1 VIDKIQPRPRSSHSG
16 DVSHLDGRLSSK
28 VDRGQARAAGETE
41 SAEVQLSQAARDL
54 QRIIKAAHDAPDIR
68 EDVVNQ
74 IRAQLADGT
83 YQVDVHALARRLIQI
98 LKP

>member
-1 VIDKIQPRPRSSHSG
+1 MIDKIQPRPRTSHTG
-16 DVSHLDGRLSSK
+16 DASHVECRLSST

-41 SAEVQLSQAARDL
+41 SAEVHLSQAARDL
-54 QRIIKAAHDAPDIR
+54 QRIIQAAHDAPDIR

-74 IRAQLADGT
+74 IRTQLADGT
-83 YQVDVHALARRLIQI
+83 YQVDVHALARQLIRI